1 MIFKPHKPFETMDNP
16 VHNTRQIRL
25 RRQLKRAQALS
36 QGTVKQ
42 VDLELQGLAEDGR
55 PGSLGVEGVVFCLI
69 LLEKF

>member
-1 MIFKPHKPFETMDNP
+1 MDNP